1 MVLVTLNYGCG
12 IYFFFNN
19 FMASKR
25 FNQRQLVKRPF
36 KIFPKGLYRG
46 FSVKQTVSLF
56 SSFNLLSFYNFKF
69 RNISRPNFIVL
80 RSSHYG
86 YISDR
91 ALESFRK
98 VLSPY
103 FRKKG
108 NARSNANFFIRG
120 FAYTPLTKKPS
131 EVRIGGGKGS
141 KLRSWVLP
149 VYPGKTLFEI
159 SFMGKDTA
167 YTLFN
172 RARKKLGVPTTIS
185 FR

>member
-1 MVLVTLNYGCG
+1 MIQLKLKKTL
-12 IYFFFNN
+12 
-19 FMASKR
+19 
-25 FNQRQLVKRPF
+25 QRICV
-36 KIFPKGLYRG
+36 
-46 FSVKQTVSLF
+46 
-56 SSFNLLSFYNFKF
+56 SFYNFKF
-69 RNISRPNFIVL
+69 RNIARPIFIIL
-80 RSSHYG
+80 RSSSYG

-103 FRKKG
+103 FRKKN

-141 KLRSWVLP
+141 KLRAWVLP

-159 SFMGKDTA
+159 SFMNKDLA
-167 YTLFN
+167 YKLFF
-172 RARKKLGVPTTIS
+172 RARKKLGISTTIS

>member
-1 MVLVTLNYGCG
+1 
-12 IYFFFNN
+12 
-19 FMASKR
+19 MASKR
-25 FNQRQLVKRPF
+25 FNQRQLVERPF
-36 KIFPKGLYRG
+36 KIFPKGVNRT
-46 FSVKQTVSLF
+46 FSVKPTYTLF
-56 SSFNLLSFYNFKF
+56 TNFNFLNFYNFKF
-69 RNISRPNFIVL
+69 RNFARPNFMVL

-91 ALESFRK
+91 AIESFRK

-103 FRKKG
+103 FRKKSSS
-108 NARSNANFFIRG
+108 RSNAIFFIRG

-131 EVRIGGGKGS
+131 EVRMGGGKGS

-159 SFMGKDTA
+159 SFMNKELA
-167 YTLFN
+167 YKLFS
-172 RARKKLGVPTTIS
+172 RAKKKLGVSTTIL

>member
-1 MVLVTLNYGCG
+1 
-12 IYFFFNN
+12 
-19 FMASKR
+19 MASKR
-25 FNQRQLVKRPF
+25 FNQRQLVERPF
-36 KIFPKGLYRG
+36 KLFPKGVHRG
-46 FSVKQTVSLF
+46 FSVKPTYNLF
-56 SSFNLLSFYNFKF
+56 TNFNFLSFYNFKF
-69 RNISRPNFIVL
+69 RNVSRPNFIVL

-98 VLSPY
+98 VLSPF
-103 FRKKG
+103 FRKKS
-108 NARSNANFFIRG
+108 NSRSNANFFIRG

-131 EVRIGGGKGS
+131 EVRMGGGKGS

-159 SFMGKDTA
+159 SFMNKDIA
-167 YTLFN
+167 YKLFN
-172 RARKKLGVPTTIS
+172 RARKKLGISTTIL